1 MTPFVGVR
9 PAGWLGDEPTA
20 QIREILNWATYAEE
34 LGFDVFFVGDR
45 LLAAVADGANP
56 VYGAAMLDPFVLLS
70 GVAART
76 SKIRLATLVA
86 VVPYRHPASLAKITA
101 SLDVLSGGRF
111 ILGAGSGWNH
121 TELAMF
127 GVDRRKRGRQMEE
140 GLKLIR
146 RLWDG
151 EAITEDGEFW
161 NLDGIRIEPTPDSG
175 SAPPIWLGSFTPAD
189 IATWSGDVSEIQ
201 HRALSRVGRVADGW
215 VPLTYS
221 VVNRARISGA
231 QLARC
236 WEIIAEA
243 AEEVDRDPAKI
254 EIIYAH
260 WIAVV
265 RNPAERAACE
275 EVLARYFPGDYEE
288 ARNTYLIGTP
298 EEIVEQI
305 RETTSSL
312 DRVDGYLFTPL
323 SDERTQLQVIAEE
336 IRPLL
341 DAS

>member
-20 QIREILNWATYAEE
+20 QIREIVDWAVYAEE
-34 LGFDVFFVGDR
+34 LGFEVFFVGDR
-45 LLAAVADGANP
+45 LLSAVADGANP

-70 GVAART
+70 GVATRT

-146 RLWDG
+146 RLWAG

-161 NLDGIRIEPTPDSG
+161 NLDGIRIEPIPDSG

-189 IATWSGDVSEIQ
+189 IATWSGDVSEVQ
-201 HRALSRVGRVADGW
+201 HRALARVGRVADGW

-236 WEIIAEA
+236 WEIVAEA
-243 AEEVDRDPAKI
+243 AEEVDRDPAAI

-305 RETTSSL
+305 RETTSTL

-323 SDERTQLQVIAEE
+323 SDDRSQLQVIAEE